1 MQFHTLSSRELA
13 NGIKQRRFTAVAV
26 LEHFL
31 SRIER
36 LNPALNAVILLRP
49 EEARRQAEAADA
61 AADRGANLGPLHGVP
76 MTIKETFEIAG
87 WPTTA
92 GHGRYRDHVPD
103 TTAPAVQR
111 LLDAGA
117 IVIGKTNVPELAGD
131 LQSFNDLYGTS
142 HNPWNHAL
150 TPGGSS
156 GGAAAALAAGLT
168 PLELGSDIGGS
179 IRTPAA
185 FCGVYGLKPTYGLV
199 PTRGHIP
206 GAPGSLAKRDIGVA
220 GPMGRHLDDLEA
232 ALDLLAGPDYPE
244 AVALQLTLPHA
255 TQSTLTEFR
264 VAAWLDDER
273 CQPDQPVR
281 DGLGQVVE
289 SLRQQGVTVDESARP
304 DAVTLRNSDDLF
316 YDLLSGVMGGGLP
329 DGMLEKLSATAQS
342 GDPAD
347 YRVRFARG
355 TTQSHAHWLRQD
367 EQRARLQANWADF
380 FRHYDVLLC
389 PVVHTLPFAHDQ
401 ATGALDRTL
410 TINGKP
416 QPYMDVTVWAGLAGI
431 AGLPALS
438 LPVGYT
444 DSGLPL
450 AVQIVGPAYS
460 EKTLLAFGRLLDAV
474 LNPAG
479 LAWPPG
485 TN

>member
-1 MQFHTLSSRELA
+1 MQFHTFSSRALA

-26 LEHFL
+26 LNHFL
-31 SRIER
+31 VRIER
-36 LNPALNAVILLRP
+36 LNPALNAIILLRP
-49 EEARRQAEAADA
+49 EDARRQAEAADA
-61 AADRGANLGPLHGVP
+61 AAERGEDLGPLHGVP

-92 GHGRYRDHVPD
+92 GHKHYRDHLPD

-185 FCGVYGLKPTYGLV
+185 FCGIYGLKPTYGLV

-220 GPMGRHLDDLEA
+220 GPLGRHLDDLED
-232 ALDLLAGPDYPE
+232 ALELLAGPDRPD
-244 AVALQLTLPHA
+244 AVAWQLTLPQPI
-255 TQSTLTEFR
+255 QSRLVEFR

-281 DGLGQVVE
+281 DGLAQVVE
-289 SLRQQGVTVDESARP
+289 SLRQQGVPVDESARP
-304 DAVTLRNSDDLF
+304 DSLTLRDSDDLF
-316 YDLLSGVMGGGLP
+316 YDLLSGVMGGGLS
-329 DGMLEKLSATAQS
+329 DKMLERFSVKAQS
-342 GDPAD
+342 DDRTD
-347 YRVRFARG
+347 YGVRFARG
-355 TTQSHAHWLRQD
+355 ATQSHAHWLRRD
-367 EQRARLQANWADF
+367 EQRALIQARWAAF
-380 FRHYDVLLC
+380 FRRFDVLLC
-389 PVVHTLPFAHDQ
+389 PVVHTLPFAHNQ
-401 ATGALDRTL
+401 ANGALERTL
-410 TINGKP
+410 MINGRP
-416 QPYMDVTVWAGLAGI
+416 QPYMDVTVWAGLAGV

-438 LPVGYT
+438 LPAGFT
-444 DSGLPL
+444 ADGLPL

-460 EKTLLAFGRLLDAV
+460 EKTLLAFGRLLDRV
-474 LNPAG
+474 LNPDG

-485 TN
+485 TD

>member
-1 MQFHTLSSRELA
+1 MQFHTFSSHALA
-13 NGIKQRRFTAVAV
+13 NGIKQRRYTAVAV
-26 LEHFL
+26 LDHFL
-31 SRIER
+31 SRIDR
-36 LNPALNAVILLRP
+36 LNPALNAVILLRA
-49 EEARRQAEAADA
+49 EAARRQAEAADA
-61 AADRGANLGPLHGVP
+61 AAERGEDLGPLHGVP

-92 GHGRYRDHVPD
+92 GHSHYRDHVPE

-131 LQSFNDLYGTS
+131 LQSFNDIYGTS
-142 HNPWNHAL
+142 NNPWNHAL

-185 FCGVYGLKPTYGLV
+185 FCGIYGLKPTYGLV

-220 GPMGRHLDDLEA
+220 GPMARHLDDIEDV
-232 ALDLLAGPDYPE
+232 LDLLAGPDRTD
-244 AVALQLTLPHA
+244 AVAWRLALPQPA
-255 TQSTLTEFR
+255 QSRLNEFR

-281 DGLGQVVE
+281 DGLARVVE
-289 SLRQQGVTVDESARP
+289 SLRKQGVLVDESARP
-304 DAVTLRNSDDLF
+304 DALTLRDSDNLF

-329 DGMLEKLSATAQS
+329 DTMLARLAEQTTFPDS
-342 GDPAD
+342 AD

-367 EQRARLQANWADF
+367 EQRARLQDNWADF
-380 FRHYDVLLC
+380 FRRFDLLIC

-401 ATGALDRTL
+401 INGALARTL
-410 TINGKP
+410 TVNGQP
-416 QPYMDVTVWAGLAGI
+416 QPYMDVTVWAGLAGV

-438 LPVGYT
+438 LPAGYT
-444 DSGLPL
+444 DEGLPL

-460 EKTLLAFGRLLDAV
+460 EKTLLAFGRLLDRV
-474 LNPAG
+474 LNPDG